1 MIDKSKVHEYN
12 TKNDMLTALRQHIMN
27 GRGSFLFRVNDRCNN
42 DYIHVISTVETGD
55 CVVLY
60 ENHHYKTF
68 NPFQKEMEMCGIY
81 TKRESVV
88 YDFDVFLWSNN
99 NDECDIVDDENRDF
113 FYAHKTGMLKEELTL
128 AILDKARS
136 MATKYTFEELCS
148 MFDSI
153 PKPDIEHNLIVGEEP
168 VWKYEPYIK
177 VGCDDVLKYMF
188 NDKKTVIEEVYKREI
203 DEKSA
208 QASYLSYLVDKN
220 AYDEQHNDISVEQK
234 IMRRFDEISRMGYQN
249 VIMEL
254 EGHDDDI
261 STYVKAH
268 YPDFHIEGK
277 IITGKYDAS
286 DLSVNRRDYDGI
298 NDWGFCPT
306 NPVLKERYGNRH
318 VKWWGPRN
326 IPLNRILTIKYRGK
340 VLYNKKDYIQ

>member
-12 TKNDMLTALRQHIMN
+12 TKNDMLTALQQHIRN
-27 GRGSFLFRVNDRCNN
+27 GRGSFLFRVNDGHNN

-60 ENHHYKTF
+60 ENRHYKTF
-68 NPFQKEMEMCGIY
+68 SPFRDKMEMCGVY
-81 TKRESVV
+81 HKRESVV
-88 YDFDVFLWSNN
+88 YDFNVFLFSTNN
-99 NDECDIVDDENRDF
+99 KDDIVDDENRDF
-113 FYAHKTGMLKEELTL
+113 FYAHTTGMLKEELTL

-136 MATKYTFEELCS
+136 MAMKYTFEELCS
-148 MFDSI
+148 MTDSI
-153 PKPDIEHNLIVGEEP
+153 PQPDIEQNLIVGEEP
-168 VWKYEPYIK
+168 VWKYEPYIT
-177 VGCDDVLKYMF
+177 VGQDDVLKYMF
-188 NDKKTVIEEVYKREI
+188 GDKETVIEEVYKREI
-203 DEKSA
+203 NEKSA
-208 QASYLSYLVDKN
+208 QVSYLCYLVNKK
-220 AYDEQHNDISVEQK
+220 AYDEQHNDISAEQK

-261 STYVKAH
+261 SSYAKAH

-277 IITGKYDAS
+277 IIIGKYDAS
-286 DLSVNRRDYDGI
+286 YLSVNRRDYDGI
-298 NDWGFCPT
+298 NNWGFCPT
-306 NPVLKERYGNRH
+306 NLVLKEHYGNRH
-318 VKWWGPRN
+318 VHWWGPRN